1 MNKYLTYRKDGTV
14 ITVSDKENKIAK
26 HLICKE
32 FEVDEIKEEQN
43 WIRKIKDGILVYE
56 KPPYLDK
63 EEKIKQIEVVKD
75 DINKVVTVDE
85 IKVQVS
91 KLIDLI

>member
-1 MNKYLTYRKDGTV
+1 MKKYLTYREDGIV
-14 ITVSDKENKIAK
+14 INISNKKNKIAK
-26 HLICKE
+26 HLSCKE
-32 FEVDEIKEEQN
+32 FEVDEVKEEQN
-43 WIRKIKDGILVYE
+43 WVKKVKDGILVYE